1 MALES
6 CRCLDEGV
14 LNNSKDGDL
23 GSILGIGFPPYTGGV
38 FSYIDTVGIAQFV
51 ADCDA
56 FREQFGARWQVP
68 DSLRERTKDNR
79 KFY

>member
-1 MALES
+1 
-6 CRCLDEGV
+6 
-14 LNNSKDGDL
+14 
-23 GSILGIGFPPYTGGV
+23 LGIGFPPYTGGV

-51 ADCDA
+51 TDCDA
-56 FREQFGARWQVP
+56 FRELYGVRWQVP